1 MYIEEEAKRKLE
13 DKIESEADYSTQT
26 DRFEAIIKQKL
37 TKI

>member
-1 MYIEEEAKRKLE
+1 MYIEEKAKRKLE
-13 DKIESEADYSTQT
+13 DKMESEADSSTQT